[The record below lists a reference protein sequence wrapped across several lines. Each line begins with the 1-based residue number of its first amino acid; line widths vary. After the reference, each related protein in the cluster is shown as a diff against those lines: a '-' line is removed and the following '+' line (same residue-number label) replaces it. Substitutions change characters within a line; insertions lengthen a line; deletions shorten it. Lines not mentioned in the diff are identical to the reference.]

1 MGFRH
6 CYKTTVYKHLYD
18 TVCHA
23 PLAID
28 RLLDVR
34 TTKWQKQLPT
44 TMQCRSHSRRP
55 TIECLFVTACSM
67 HQYAEEKTTENL
79 IVRSGISEAETTNNK
94 RLRLTFCI
102 EAIQTRSIA
111 QPFCDSKASCI
122 MLIVTDIR
130 YMYDGSF
137 DYCRHPTQALS
148 LGWQCGGCATL
159 DPDGSNAEQE
169 VSNLADSQHGTAEY
183 QAERSADLTQ
193 QSKNRVRRL
202 RLNVRVL

>member
-94 RLRLTFCI
+94 RLRFATAKLLVLCWLSLTY
-102 EAIQTRSIA
+102 AI
-111 QPFCDSKASCI
+111 
-122 MLIVTDIR
+122 
-130 YMYDGSF
+130 YNDGSF